1 MVHIKSRVQTETE
14 STEYS
19 AEYSA
24 EHSAELLFGF
34 LKYSAEYQY
43 CKNALFGQKLDKNYN
58 FKGYSKDIQCNFDFT
73 IK

>member
-1 MVHIKSRVQTETE
+1 MRWTRVQTETE
-14 STEYS
+14 LTEYS

-43 CKNALFGQKLDKNYN
+43 CKKCPIWPKIGQE
-58 FKGYSKDIQCNFDFT
+58 
-73 IK
+73 